1 MFRKVLLGS
10 LLSLGLILS
19 LDTSFAATGDSNDYA
34 ILVTNCNG
42 TQVVRT
48 DASQM
53 QILHVESNL
62 PGCVGAPA
70 AETQDTN
77 TSESASGTS
86 TEKVI
91 AEESTAT
98 GELESEMVEVT
109 ATGKVFTPK
118 FNPENGPA
126 FDVRSTD
133 ITNYRTYQMAK
144 KGIRYANVTRS
155 VKMRNAPNMQSGVN
169 AYLMDND
176 AIVMTG
182 SETGWIKSQWT
193 EVLVTDTGSNTV
205 ITNTRGK
212 ASGYIA
218 SKYLRKPTASDLV
231 RISQA
236 DQAYWS
242 DIAHV
247 NVAHL
252 VNVREHPWYTAKI
265 KFVLSN
271 QTPLYVIS
279 TVDNWSEVLSDDRK
293 IHGFIRSDYIT
304 VEKSQRVDK

>member
-1 MFRKVLLGS
+1 MFRKILLAS
-10 LLSLGLILS
+10 LLSLGLTLA
-19 LDTSFAATGDSNDYA
+19 LDTSFAASGDT

-48 DASQM
+48 GASQM

-70 AETQDTN
+70 TETTDTYTPVN
-77 TSESASGTS
+77 ASGTS
-86 TEKVI
+86 TETVI
-91 AEESTAT
+91 AEESTDT
-98 GELESEMVEVT
+98 VGLEAEMVEVT

-144 KGIRYANVTRS
+144 KGIRYTNVTRS

-182 SETGWIKSQWT
+182 SETGWVKSQGA

-205 ITNTRGK
+205 ITNTGGK

>member
-1 MFRKVLLGS
+1 MFRKILLAS
-10 LLSLGLILS
+10 LLSLGLTLT
-19 LDTSFAATGDSNDYA
+19 LDTSLAATTEV
-34 ILVTNCNG
+34 ILVTNCTG
-42 TQVVRT
+42 TQIVRT
-48 DASQM
+48 DAGQM
-53 QILHVESNL
+53 QIRHVESGL

-70 AETQDTN
+70 TETGDTHTLS
-77 TSESASGTS
+77 TSAVSTGTV
-86 TEKVI
+86 T
-91 AEESTAT
+91 STAT
-98 GELESEMVEVT
+98 GELDAEMMEVT
-109 ATGKVFTPK
+109 ATGKVFTQK
-118 FNPENGPA
+118 FNAENGPA

-133 ITNYRTYQMAK
+133 IVNYRTYQMAK
-144 KGIRYANVTRS
+144 KGIRYTNVTRS
-155 VKMRNAPNMQSGVN
+155 VKMRNAPNMQSRVT

-182 SETGWIKSQWT
+182 SETGWVKSQWA

-205 ITNTRGK
+205 ITNTGGK

-252 VNVREHPWYTAKI
+252 VNVREHPWYGSKI

-271 QTPLYVIS
+271 QTALYVIS

-293 IHGFIRSDYIT
+293 IHWFIRSDYIT